1 MIRVGIG
8 GWSYAPWRGVFYPKG
23 MKAADELAYAA
34 SRLSL
39 IEINATYYRN
49 QSRASF
55 ARWRDST
62 PNGFVFSVKAS
73 RFVTNQRKLSEAAE
87 SAQRFIDSGLDE
99 LGDKLGPIVWQLPP
113 WKRFSPDKPEEI
125 DAFLALLPRA
135 VGKRLLRHAL
145 EVRHESFRDAAF
157 VELARRHNVAAVFAD
172 SDEYPSFADR
182 TADFVYARL
191 MRTRAEIESGYPQD
205 ELAAWSSRL
214 QKWAKG
220 EPPPELS
227 TVAKSAG
234 PKSSGDMFVLFI
246 SGAKER
252 APAAAETLISLLP
265 KK

>member
-1 MIRVGIG
+1 
-8 GWSYAPWRGVFYPKG
+8 
-23 MKAADELAYAA
+23 
-34 SRLSL
+34 
-39 IEINATYYRN
+39 
-49 QSRASF
+49 
-55 ARWRDST
+55 
-62 PNGFVFSVKAS
+62 
-73 RFVTNQRKLSEAAE
+73 
-87 SAQRFIDSGLDE
+87 
-99 LGDKLGPIVWQLPP
+99 
-113 WKRFSPDKPEEI
+113 
-125 DAFLALLPRA
+125 
-135 VGKRLLRHAL
+135 
-145 EVRHESFRDAAF
+145 
-157 VELARRHNVAAVFAD
+157 
-172 SDEYPSFADR
+172 
-182 TADFVYARL
+182 